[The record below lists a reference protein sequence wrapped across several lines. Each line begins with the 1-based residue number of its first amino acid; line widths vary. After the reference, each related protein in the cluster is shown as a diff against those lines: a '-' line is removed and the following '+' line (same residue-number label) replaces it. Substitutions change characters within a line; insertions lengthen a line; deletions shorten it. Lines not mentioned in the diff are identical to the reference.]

1 MKPSAFSAL
10 REDIQSEKRMQ
21 ISDVELRSAL
31 RCEGK
36 LCRSVC
42 NQDAAREIY
51 RENREVPNLAD
62 VEQLP
67 AHVLPGL
74 TPALHLVSS
83 KRRVS
88 FFVCTTA
95 VGLNHPRESVI
106 GEGQ

>member
-51 RENREVPNLAD
+51 R
-62 VEQLP
+62 
-67 AHVLPGL
+67 G
-74 TPALHLVSS
+74 
-83 KRRVS
+83 
-88 FFVCTTA
+88 
-95 VGLNHPRESVI
+95 ES
-106 GEGQ
+106 